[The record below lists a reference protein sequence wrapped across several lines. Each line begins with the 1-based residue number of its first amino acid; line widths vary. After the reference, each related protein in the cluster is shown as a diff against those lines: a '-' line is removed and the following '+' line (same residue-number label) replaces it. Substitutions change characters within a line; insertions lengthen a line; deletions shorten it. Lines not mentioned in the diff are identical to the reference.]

1 MRRGEEKRVVESWGR
16 QRVEKNDDD
25 CCPLPY
31 TVRTASFLITGAT
44 YASFFLFFLRW
55 MLQEMLA
62 LRPAPPSATHLHSL
76 TTLTHSLTHIYV
88 YIYISLS
95 PSAEA
100 GALAAM
106 QESAQPV

>member
-1 MRRGEEKRVVESWGR
+1 M
-16 QRVEKNDDD
+16 
-25 CCPLPY
+25 
-31 TVRTASFLITGAT
+31 
-44 YASFFLFFLRW
+44 

-76 TTLTHSLTHIYV
+76 THSLTHIYV
-88 YIYISLS
+88 CMYTYIFIYISLS

-106 QESAQPV
+106 QESAKPV